1 MKKFEVPA
9 IQVENFSVEDVI
21 TTSSATGNENQT
33 PTIPGGFGG
42 VKAITPLT

>member
-9 IQVENFSVEDVI
+9 IQVEKFSVEDVI
-21 TTSSATGNENQT
+21 TVSNQT

-42 VKAITPLT
+42 KAITPLP

>member
-1 MKKFEVPA
+1 MKKFEFPA

-21 TTSSATGNENQT
+21 TNSGIPENQT